1 MRLNISQLGTCH
13 AKPTTSWYVLAMSE
27 QTLSKSFLKK
37 EKFMNP
43 ITQLTSKTYLT
54 TKKTMEI
61 RNTSII
67 FEKMDLKM
75 KVKNNLELAPIC

>member
-1 MRLNISQLGTCH
+1 
-13 AKPTTSWYVLAMSE
+13 
-27 QTLSKSFLKK
+27 
-37 EKFMNP
+37 MNP

-61 RNTSII
+61 QNTSII
-67 FEKMDLKM
+67 FEKMDSKM

>member
-1 MRLNISQLGTCH
+1 
-13 AKPTTSWYVLAMSE
+13 
-27 QTLSKSFLKK
+27 
-37 EKFMNP
+37 
-43 ITQLTSKTYLT
+43 
-54 TKKTMEI
+54 MEI